1 MGSAPHSAESR
12 PAHPDAATKKLLLYN
27 PSAGRRPDLSDI
39 SHLCRIFSSHGW
51 SVIPQPTR
59 GPQTGAEVVREYAP
73 EIDGVIVL
81 GGDGTV
87 NEALPALAGSRLFLA
102 VLPGGTANVVAR
114 ELETPLRA
122 EQAVAGIVRGEIRP
136 VTIGKAGSRLFL
148 AMAGIGF
155 DARIVETLPDGLKR
169 NLGKAAFAFNA
180 FKVWRRYSF
189 PAARFQTAGEVW
201 EAPFAVVSNS
211 RRYGGGFLMAPE
223 ASLEKPELDLLLF
236 QSRERRRYL
245 GYFYHLLRR
254 NHTRAPGVVSRKI
267 HHLEIGGNSA
277 IPFQVDGEP
286 AGHLPVVIQSLP
298 QALLLLFPAT
308 GARKKFKTLHRPDHP
323 I

>member
-1 MGSAPHSAESR
+1 MVSAPSSAESR
-12 PAHPDAATKKLLLYN
+12 PARPDLAAKKLLLYN
-27 PSAGRRPDLSDI
+27 PAAGRRPGLTDVSRI
-39 SHLCRIFSSHGW
+39 CRLFAANGW
-51 SVIPQPTR
+51 AVIPQPTR
-59 GPQTGAEVVREYAP
+59 GPETGAEVVREYAS

-114 ELETPLRA
+114 ELGTPLRL
-122 EQAVAGIVRGEIRP
+122 EEAVTAIARGEIRP
-136 VTIGKAGSRLFL
+136 VTLGKAGSRLFL

-155 DARIVETLPDGLKR
+155 DARIVETLPSGLKR
-169 NLGKAAFAFNA
+169 NLGKTAFALNA
-180 FKVWRRYSF
+180 LKVWRRYRF
-189 PAARFQTAGEVW
+189 PAARFQTAGEAW

-223 ASLEKPELDLLLF
+223 ASLEGPELDLLLF
-236 QSRERRRYL
+236 QSREKRRYL
-245 GYFYHLLRR
+245 GYLYHLLRQD
-254 NHTRAPGVVSRKI
+254 HTRAAGVVNRKI
-267 HHLEIGGNSA
+267 HHLEIGGNTA

-298 QALLLLFPAT
+298 RALLLLFPA
-308 GARKKFKTLHRPDHP
+308 ARSRK
-323 I
+323 